1 MTSSQ
6 GSSLVIDAGIGFA
19 LCVEPGSSNLRR
31 ALAAAVE
38 NGTSVYAP
46 TLWHFEVTSIFTKA
60 VHFQQMNES
69 MARQAMQLMG
79 EMQIELVHPD
89 PELTIQAFNW
99 TRRLNRAAAY
109 DSFYL
114 ALAQR
119 LGADLWTMDKRL
131 VNGVNEAWVHYMGK
145 LESE

>member
-6 GSSLVIDAGIGFA
+6 VSSLVLDAGIGFA
-19 LCVEPGSSNLRR
+19 LCAEPGSSNLRR

-38 NGTSVYAP
+38 NGTLLYAP